1 MNALL
6 AGNMNRREEDEEI
19 VAVMEKPLGFSFNH
33 ITGINNVGEISSTSN
48 LHSSIIHIEM
58 KVKEQRVMAMIDT
71 GATHTFVD
79 VKIATKLG
87 LKLSKSPSYVKTV
100 NAKAQAIVGM
110 AYGVSMSTGSWVGKH
125 NLMLIPLGDFE
136 IILGIDFLR
145 KFQFVPFP
153 HLDGV
158 MVMNGSN
165 AGFLKGVHPFGNV
178 NKVAKKKDKGMLLS
192 AMSIDKGLKK
202 GDDTYL
208 LPWSK

>member
-1 MNALL
+1 
-6 AGNMNRREEDEEI
+6 
-19 VAVMEKPLGFSFNH
+19 
-33 ITGINNVGEISSTSN
+33 
-48 LHSSIIHIEM
+48 
-58 KVKEQRVMAMIDT
+58 MAMVDT
-71 GATHTFVD
+71 GATHTFVG

-110 AYGVSMSTGSWVGKH
+110 AYDVSMSTGSWVVKH
-125 NLMLIPLGDFE
+125 NLMVMPLGNFE
-136 IILGIDFLR
+136 IILAIDFLR

-165 AGFLKGVHPFGNV
+165 AGFLKGVHPFGNI
-178 NKVAKKKDKGMLLS
+178 NKVAKKKDKGMFLS

-202 GDDTYL
+202 GEDTILAALVEVKPDVKMEVPDCVAEL
-208 LPWSK
+208 LK